1 MEGIF
6 NANVMAEASAS
17 QRQLPTTTV
26 VSSRPP
32 QLDPDSVW
40 TRIQQASLT
49 IPSDVIDKLAEL
61 DLELSEG
68 KKSP

>member
-17 QRQLPTTTV
+17 QRQLPTPTA